1 MLLDIFRLDE
11 SIEGQ
16 RYEIHSVDSDS
27 TNPHVKMTWNEGDVV
42 QTATYSKGYGM
53 KLQFDQAINRTISGK
68 IYLCLPDDSKS
79 CVAGTFKVRLS
90 KQK

>member
-1 MLLDIFRLDE
+1 LDIFRLDE

-16 RYEIHSVDSDS
+16 SYKIQSVDNDN
-27 TNPHVKMTWNEGDVV
+27 TNPHVRITWNEGDVV
-42 QTATYSKGYGM
+42 QTSTFSKGYGL

-68 IYLCLPDDSKS
+68 IYLCLPDASKS
-79 CVAGTFKVRLS
+79 YVAGTFKLRLP